1 MHSSFAITNTEY
13 LLLLLHF
20 LTKLKDILLPSD
32 ISSCMS
38 VDKKPKAKQNQ
49 TKNIDVFK
57 GTGGWRSSNVLS
69 LRAMECYYNMIMNM
83 DESSQLTPSQAPMVL
98 ISVPI
103 LISDNAVMVKQ
114 SRTTGL
120 PCHSPSRA
128 SSSPLAVCQCQPPP
142 HSLSCSSHPEIQR

>member
-103 LISDNAVMVKQ
+103 LISAVMVKQ

-142 HSLSCSSHPEIQR
+142 HSLSCSPHPEIQR